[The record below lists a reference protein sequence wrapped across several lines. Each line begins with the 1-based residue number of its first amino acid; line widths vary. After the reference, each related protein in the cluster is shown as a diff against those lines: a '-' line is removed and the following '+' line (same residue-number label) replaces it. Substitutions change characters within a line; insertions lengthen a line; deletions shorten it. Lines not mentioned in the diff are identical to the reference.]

1 MCEVQVLHSHLFAL
15 CTQHVFNAFQTVYA
29 IAASPLPPII
39 QHQDNIS
46 IIQALADHTRRLIT
60 IETILFPAL
69 ENTAFHPI
77 PGAFFF
83 AYRADIVALAGGVDF
98 VRELGKVLTVATIKI
113 VT

>member
-1 MCEVQVLHSHLFAL
+1 MCKVQVLHSYLFAL
-15 CTQHVFNAFQTVYA
+15 RTQHTFNTFQTVYS
-29 IAASPLPPII
+29 IAASPLPP
-39 QHQDNIS
+39 